1 MRILKG
7 NDVILKTGTGANT
20 QGGGTTMALMKS
32 CEIELKCDTIE
43 VVPTSNNRF
52 HRYIPGRMSWEITSN
67 HLVVQMNGSDAMLM
81 VGTGFVI
88 QFRNRD
94 NSRDAMYG
102 NAICTECKIVATRGN
117 LVTGSFRFQ
126 GTGPLTSLSY

>member
-1 MRILKG
+1 MSKLKG
-7 NDVILKTGTGANT
+7 NDVIVTVGTGANT
-20 QGGGTTMALMKS
+20 QGGGTVLALMKS
-32 CEIELKCDTIE
+32 CEIEEKCDTIE

-67 HLVVQMNGSDAMLM
+67 HLVVQMNGSDAMLK
-81 VGTGFVI
+81 VGTGVMI

-102 NAICTECKIVATRGN
+102 SAICTEYKIVATRGN
-117 LVTGSFRFQ
+117 LATGSFRFQ
-126 GTGPLTSLSY
+126 GTGPLTPIS